1 MTTHDDADRERA
13 RALMMAALDGECA
26 PDERRELES
35 LLAGA
40 PDLAADWRRMTRV
53 KEVTT
58 GMRLQSPPEEVWDRY
73 WTSVYGRAE
82 RGVAWVLISA
92 GAIMLSAYWLW
103 QAIVEL
109 TGDTGVPALIR
120 VALLAL
126 GLGLVILLVS
136 VLREKMFTHR
146 RDPYEKEIIR

>member
-1 MTTHDDADRERA
+1 VTTSHDAARERA
-13 RALMMAALDGECA
+13 RTLMMAALDGECSM
-26 PDERRELES
+26 DERRELES

-40 PDLAADWRRMTRV
+40 PDLAADFRRMARV

-73 WTSVYGRAE
+73 WTSVYSRAE

-92 GAIMLSAYWLW
+92 GAVILSAYWLW
-103 QAIVEL
+103 QAIAAL
-109 TGDTGVPALIR
+109 LADTTVPALIR
-120 VALLAL
+120 VAVLAL

-146 RDPYEKEIIR
+146 RDPYEKEIVR